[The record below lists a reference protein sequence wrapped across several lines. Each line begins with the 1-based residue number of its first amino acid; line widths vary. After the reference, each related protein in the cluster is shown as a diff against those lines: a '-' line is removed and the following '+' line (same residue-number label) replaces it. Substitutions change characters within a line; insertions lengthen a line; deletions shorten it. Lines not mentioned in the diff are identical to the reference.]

1 MGSETAVR
9 PAAAK
14 RDDRILPVVRI
25 AAVTVLAILGIAWW
39 ALYLH
44 PAETETRF
52 AWTITSEMTVLLMG
66 SGYGSAVVFFL
77 AVLFGRRWHRV
88 TLGFLPTTVFTWM
101 LAIATVLHWDRFH
114 AGHPAFLLWAWVY
127 ALTPLVV
134 PALWLI
140 NRRRDPGTPESRDV
154 VMGGA
159 LRAVVA
165 GVGGAL
171 GVLALVMF
179 VVPTAVIEVWPW
191 ELTPLTARA
200 VASFIALP
208 AVAWLAMAVDRRWSA
223 ARIMVATIAVGLI
236 LLLISVGRAWSDFD
250 QENWLTYLYVGG
262 LVVTLVALVV
272 MSSWLELA
280 ARRRSHG
287 AGSQV

>member
-236 LLLISVGRAWSDFD
+236 LLLISVGR
-250 QENWLTYLYVGG
+250 
-262 LVVTLVALVV
+262 
-272 MSSWLELA
+272 
-280 ARRRSHG
+280 
-287 AGSQV
+287 

>member
-25 AAVTVLAILGIAWW
+25 AAVAVLAILGIAWW

-159 LRAVVA
+159 LRAVLA

>member
-1 MGSETAVR
+1 MGSATAVR
-9 PAAAK
+9 PPAAK
-14 RDDRILPVVRI
+14 RDDRILPVVRV
-25 AAVTVLAILGIAWW
+25 AAVAVLAILGIAWW

-77 AVLFGRRWHRV
+77 AVLLGRHWHRV

-101 LAIATVLHWDRFH
+101 LAIATVMHWDRFH

-159 LRAVVA
+159 LRAVLA

-179 VVPTAVIEVWPW
+179 LVPATVIEVWPW

-223 ARIMVATIAVGLI
+223 ARIMVATIAAGLI